1 MKNYLNIAL
10 RVEQTIPSTR
20 NSTVILH
27 ILFCYTTSTIV
38 YCGIGTPA
46 ARCPKRPSRSFTGEP
61 AFPVLFLF
69 LPLSL
74 FFSSLSSLLH
84 PYLFILLFFFFFL
97 LFLKRRSGPLFLF
110 FIFVFCIDKRNK
122 KFRFLSGR
130 CVVFWD
136 AVFFFS
142 WAATSSW
149 DTLIERFCS
158 FLISSSFSLWI
169 RCLV

>member
-10 RVEQTIPSTR
+10 RVEQTISSTR

-84 PYLFILLFFFFFL
+84 PLHLL
-97 LFLKRRSGPLFLF
+97 S
-110 FIFVFCIDKRNK
+110 IFH
-122 KFRFLSGR
+122 
-130 CVVFWD
+130 
-136 AVFFFS
+136 
-142 WAATSSW
+142 
-149 DTLIERFCS
+149 
-158 FLISSSFSLWI
+158 
-169 RCLV
+169 

>member
-46 ARCPKRPSRSFTGEP
+46 ARCPKRPSRSLTGEP

-74 FFSSLSSLLH
+74 FFFSLFSPPSSSSSLYLPLIDHPRSSL
-84 PYLFILLFFFFFL
+84 YSQCSLLV
-97 LFLKRRSGPLFLF
+97 RPSTSSRSGLSPLPPA
-110 FIFVFCIDKRNK
+110 
-122 KFRFLSGR
+122 R
-130 CVVFWD
+130 CV
-136 AVFFFS
+136 
-142 WAATSSW
+142 
-149 DTLIERFCS
+149 LLCCS
-158 FLISSSFSLWI
+158 QLPRYAIHSQCNREL
-169 RCLV
+169 C